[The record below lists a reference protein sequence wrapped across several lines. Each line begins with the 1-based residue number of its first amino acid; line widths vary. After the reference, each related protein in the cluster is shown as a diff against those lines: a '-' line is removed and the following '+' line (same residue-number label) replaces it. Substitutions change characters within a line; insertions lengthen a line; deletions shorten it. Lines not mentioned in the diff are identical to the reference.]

1 MRDPADGDEG
11 SEESNENLPS
21 GFKNDL
27 PPEPHDDLPVTRPD
41 SEEGTDHQ
49 AGDSDREGPLGE
61 LAAKVERR
69 SDDHDEGE
77 YDDLFV
83 SENVGDLD
91 SDLVW
96 EELETGGISIER
108 DLETVEHVV
117 ATSTYCERCEY
128 FSEPP
133 EVACGHE
140 GTDIVDM
147 VDVGQFTVRNCP
159 KVAED
164 IAVGEFDPEGE

>member
-1 MRDPADGDEG
+1 MRDSAESDEE
-11 SEESNENLPS
+11 SEESND
-21 GFKNDL
+21 DL
-27 PPEPHDDLPVTRPD
+27 PPEPHDLPVTQSD
-41 SEEGTDHQ
+41 SVEGADQQ
-49 AGDSDREGPLGE
+49 ANEVEGDREEPLGE
-61 LAAKVERR
+61 LAAKVGRR

-96 EELETGGISIER
+96 EELETGGISIDR

-117 ATSTYCERCEY
+117 ETSTYCERCEY

-147 VDVGQFTVRNCP
+147 VDVEQFTVRNCP